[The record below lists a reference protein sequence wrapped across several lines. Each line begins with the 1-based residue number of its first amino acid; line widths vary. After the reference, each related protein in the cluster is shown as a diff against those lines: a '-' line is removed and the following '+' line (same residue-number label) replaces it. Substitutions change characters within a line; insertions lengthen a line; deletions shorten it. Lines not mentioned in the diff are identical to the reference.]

1 MMNIINLIC
10 VILAGFIAGV
20 FIAFVTFKLR
30 KIDSQTNDIFKPK
43 HHWSMGIY
51 MNDIPQTEQNTAHL
65 GSVSLKICERG
76 EYSDLLVPRV
86 GEEVSG
92 VYYSGED
99 KFEMTGTVT
108 RVFYNVDIG
117 WIVASCKCT
126 DIQKLKQSNME
137 E

>member
-1 MMNIINLIC
+1 MAISIICIIC
-10 VILAGFIAGV
+10 AVLFFFSLGV
-20 FIAFVTFKLR
+20 FEAFVISKLR
-30 KIDSQTNDIFKPK
+30 KISSQTDNIPK
-43 HHWSMGIY
+43 HHWDMGIY

-76 EYSDLLVPRV
+76 EYSDLPVPRV
-86 GEEVSG
+86 GEEVGG

-126 DIQKLKQSNME
+126 DIQKLK
-137 E
+137 

>member
-1 MMNIINLIC
+1 MAISIICTVLFFLG
-10 VILAGFIAGV
+10 VGV
-20 FIAFVTFKLR
+20 FASFVVFHLR
-30 KIDSQTNDIFKPK
+30 EIKAKTDNIPTSKR
-43 HHWSMGIY
+43 HWSMGIY

-65 GSVSLKICERG
+65 GSVSLKICKRG

-86 GEEVSG
+86 GEEVGG

-99 KFEMTGTVT
+99 KFEMTGIVT

-126 DIQKLKQSNME
+126 DIRKLK
-137 E
+137 

>member
-1 MMNIINLIC
+1 MAISIIS
-10 VILAGFIAGV
+10 IALLSLGVGV
-20 FIAFVTFKLR
+20 FASFVVFHLR
-30 KIDSQTNDIFKPK
+30 EIKAKTDNIPTSKP
-43 HHWSMGIY
+43 HWSMGIY

-126 DIQKLKQSNME
+126 DIQKLK
-137 E
+137 

>member
-1 MMNIINLIC
+1 MVISIICTVLFFFS
-10 VILAGFIAGV
+10 LGV
-20 FIAFVTFKLR
+20 FASFVVFHLR
-30 KIDSQTNDIFKPK
+30 EIKTKTDNIPTSKP
-43 HHWSMGIY
+43 HWSMGIY
-51 MNDIPQTEQNTAHL
+51 MNDIPQTEQNTVHL

-108 RVFYNVDIG
+108 RVYYNVDIG

-126 DIQKLKQSNME
+126 DIQKLK
-137 E
+137 

>member
-1 MMNIINLIC
+1 MAISIICTALLALGVGAFASFVVFHLREIKAKTDNIP
-10 VILAGFIAGV
+10 
-20 FIAFVTFKLR
+20 TY
-30 KIDSQTNDIFKPK
+30 K

-126 DIQKLKQSNME
+126 DIRKLK
-137 E
+137 